1 MVAFGTYDLI
11 FARGAGGLL
20 SKRITLDDL
29 TFASGAGGLLS
40 NRITLD
46 QH

>member
-1 MVAFGTYDLI
+1 MVAFRTFDLI

-29 TFASGAGGLLS
+29 TFTSGAGGLLS